1 MDWLCLDNGAK
12 HKTNQYELVS
22 QKKACIVRRG
32 DIFNLAL
39 RCRDRAFDVNKDR
52 ISLTFEFGLN
62 PSVFKGTK
70 AVTEML
76 QKRDFSLSS
85 DNWETLFDRR
95 LGQRIELMVRV
106 PANAPVGLWRLTV
119 DTWQEGPT
127 RYSHQRTFRTEEQL
141 YILFNPF
148 VDSDL
153 VYLSHPAGR
162 EEFVMTDVGKL
173 YGGSHNNIQG
183 RPWIFGQFRDS
194 VLPAITHLL
203 DKATQLKDSERGD
216 PVKVSRAISAVVNSN
231 DDKGLLRGRWDG
243 YYVDGTPPFEW
254 TGSVPILE
262 EYMKS
267 GGNASVKYGQCWVF
281 SGVVTTICRALGI
294 PCRSVTN
301 YVSAHDTDGSLT
313 VDKYVKDCLYR
324 RMDT

>member
-1 MDWLCLDNGAK
+1 M
-12 HKTNQYELVS
+12 
-22 QKKACIVRRG
+22 
-32 DIFNLAL
+32 
-39 RCRDRAFDVNKDR
+39 
-52 ISLTFEFGLN
+52 
-62 PSVFKGTK
+62 
-70 AVTEML
+70 
-76 QKRDFSLSS
+76 
-85 DNWETLFDRR
+85 
-95 LGQRIELMVRV
+95 
-106 PANAPVGLWRLTV
+106 
-119 DTWQEGPT
+119 
-127 RYSHQRTFRTEEQL
+127 
-141 YILFNPF
+141 
-148 VDSDL
+148 
-153 VYLSHPAGR
+153 
-162 EEFVMTDVGKL
+162 
-173 YGGSHNNIQG
+173 
-183 RPWIFGQFRDS
+183 
-194 VLPAITHLL
+194 LPAITHLL

-313 VDKYVKDCLYR
+313 VDKYVKYCLYR
-324 RMDT
+324 RMDA